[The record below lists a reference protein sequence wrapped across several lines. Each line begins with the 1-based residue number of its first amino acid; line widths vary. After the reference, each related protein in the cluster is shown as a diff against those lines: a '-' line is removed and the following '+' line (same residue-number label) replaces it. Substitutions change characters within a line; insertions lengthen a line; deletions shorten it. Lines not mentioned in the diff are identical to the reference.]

1 MKDVKW
7 WRGAA
12 ALLLVL
18 TMVAGACSSRD
29 DDETSSG
36 GGDDSSSD
44 EGGSSGDSDS
54 EQVDYANPEDCTSY
68 DGTQGVSDAE
78 ILIGNSLPQSGLY
91 SVFDQV
97 RIGIQGYFNYK
108 NANGGIEGRD
118 LVLKS
123 LDDAYLPERTRQNV
137 ETLVGTEGVFAMV
150 GNVGTENNQQAQ
162 QYLEEQGLCVP
173 NLAVST
179 GYPGFGDPEQDP
191 WIINGLPNY
200 ALESIAFADYLKA
213 NSPSAKVA
221 ILSQNDS
228 FGEAYVTAFESAI
241 EGTDITVV
249 AKETFDPKTETNPQ
263 GQVTTLSGSGADAL
277 LLGVTSLPCPNALK
291 SVKDSGWAPLTYV
304 TLTCS
309 SKVLMDVAADAA
321 EGTISTRAT
330 YDPADP
336 ASQTET
342 AVVDFKEQGAAA
354 GLSPEDLEELNVAA
368 GWNAGA
374 YLAQLLEASPE
385 LDRAA
390 VMNTA
395 WYQKDVTFG
404 LFLDGLTWNTDGQND
419 PFGITQLQFV
429 KRTGG
434 QWVPEGELVDYTDQ
448 LREVMGNK

>member
-18 TMVAGACSSRD
+18 TMVAGACSSRS
-29 DDETSSG
+29 DEDTSSG

-44 EGGSSGDSDS
+44 EGSSDGDS
-54 EQVDYANPEDCTSY
+54 EEVQYASAEDCTTY
-68 DGTQGVSDAE
+68 EGTQGVTDAE

-97 RIGIQGYFNYK
+97 RKGIQGYFDYK
-108 NANGGIEGRD
+108 NSEGGVEGRD

-173 NLAVST
+173 NLAVSS
-179 GYPGFGDPEQDP
+179 GFPGFGDPEQDP

-200 ALESIAFADYLKA
+200 ALESIAFADYLKENA
-213 NSPSAKVA
+213 PSAKVA

-228 FGEAYVTAFESAI
+228 FGESYVTAFEKAI

-249 AKETFDPKTETNPQ
+249 GNETFDPKTETNPQ
-263 GQVTTLSGSGADAL
+263 GQVTTLSGSGADTL

-321 EGTISTRAT
+321 EGTLSTRAT

-336 ASQTET
+336 SSQSEA
-342 AVVDFKEQGAAA
+342 AVVAFKEQGAAA
-354 GLSPEDLEELNVAA
+354 GLSPADLDELNVAA

-385 LDRAA
+385 LDRAS

-395 WYQKDVTFG
+395 WYQKDVTYG
-404 LFLDGLTWNTDGQND
+404 LFLDGLTWNTNGQED

-434 QWVPEGELVDYTDQ
+434 QWVPEGELVDYSEQ
-448 LREVMGNK
+448 LRSVMGD